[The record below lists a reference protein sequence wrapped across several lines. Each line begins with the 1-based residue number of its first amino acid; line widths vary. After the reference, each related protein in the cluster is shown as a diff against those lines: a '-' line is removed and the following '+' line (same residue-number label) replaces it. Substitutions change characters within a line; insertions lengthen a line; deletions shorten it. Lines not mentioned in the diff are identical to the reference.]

1 MTAGPL
7 SSFNTSALVN
17 QGTDGLG
24 VEVWSWTNMSAG
36 EGHVG
41 IRYNSGSSWYHKFGG
56 IHIGCDTYSKG
67 SKTYAPLLSP
77 AAGWS
82 MDINNCDATWTG
94 RLSLPVLSALRT
106 TDDRAVF
113 RFQGNDM
120 DGVIYSQTV
129 QPASWLNPQAG
140 IVTTVSPH
148 PISVTWRGGIQ
159 VVKDASQRTFTLD
172 AEFFQFTDSD
182 GDAAFGINLMLFGLG
197 DDSNSPDRHV
207 TGFKWVSQSWDATP
221 YQCPSCG
228 TSLTC
233 QAPEDDSSEAS
244 FTGAF
249 ANAGCGSKSF
259 VTMAKGP
266 SFNSSVCSSE
276 GSEYDRAGFSAPEA
290 CGKYQNLTIRGK
302 APGSRSKASDAGF
315 SFAGVLQLQ
324 LLMENGNKPLVQV
337 VLSQYVSRLSTSSA
351 LTGQMTVCR
360 ASTYF
365 PVYDPIGSSLPDAPH
380 ALYEGKAGSMC
391 VDDQD
396 AYFGP
401 HSWATFSVA
410 SNKAPTEVVIRS
422 ITVKGAA
429 TWQVPVFLAKFDASG
444 AAVSVASGEG
454 YWWKRTHP
462 FLSFRLLG
470 ASKLASGVAASF
482 AFVPGTLAQDG
493 PVTVAIQVQDIA
505 SGDLATFTK
514 IIYVDKLLTDSTRY
528 GELTIGEAELNEGA
542 SSGFVATGVLAF
554 CAIGVVII
562 GLVVVGGD
570 SNRKLPRWL
579 PRGAFRKKKVAPKP
593 KVISDPYSA
602 ALHL

>member
-1 MTAGPL
+1 MC
-7 SSFNTSALVN
+7 
-17 QGTDGLG
+17 
-24 VEVWSWTNMSAG
+24 
-36 EGHVG
+36 
-41 IRYNSGSSWYHKFGG
+41 IR
-56 IHIGCDTYSKG
+56 
-67 SKTYAPLLSP
+67 
-77 AAGWS
+77 
-82 MDINNCDATWTG
+82 
-94 RLSLPVLSALRT
+94 
-106 TDDRAVF
+106 DR
-113 RFQGNDM
+113 
-120 DGVIYSQTV
+120 
-129 QPASWLNPQAG
+129 
-140 IVTTVSPH
+140 
-148 PISVTWRGGIQ
+148 
-159 VVKDASQRTFTLD
+159 
-172 AEFFQFTDSD
+172 
-182 GDAAFGINLMLFGLG
+182 
-197 DDSNSPDRHV
+197 
-207 TGFKWVSQSWDATP
+207 
-221 YQCPSCG
+221 
-228 TSLTC
+228 
-233 QAPEDDSSEAS
+233 
-244 FTGAF
+244 
-249 ANAGCGSKSF
+249 
-259 VTMAKGP
+259 
-266 SFNSSVCSSE
+266 
-276 GSEYDRAGFSAPEA
+276 
-290 CGKYQNLTIRGK
+290 
-302 APGSRSKASDAGF
+302 
-315 SFAGVLQLQ
+315 
-324 LLMENGNKPLVQV
+324 
-337 VLSQYVSRLSTSSA
+337 SQYVSRLSTSSA

-482 AFVPGTLAQDG
+482 AIVPGTLAQDG